1 MASSTVSICNQAL
14 AKLGAQPITDIL
26 DNTRNGRA
34 MNRVFEPKRDL
45 ELASH
50 PWVFAL
56 TRAKIPSIVTAP
68 AFGWARSF
76 PRPSGCLR
84 IVELGSDWVLYTDD
98 GAGPGF
104 QLEGD
109 SILTDESSPLN
120 IRYTQQIT
128 NTGLFPAPFVE
139 VLACR
144 LAFETCKEITG
155 SDSMRDQLWQER
167 GAALAEA
174 RRLNAIEKPPGR
186 PVRGS
191 WVRAMRGFLG

>member
-1 MASSTVSICNQAL
+1 MASSVVSICNQAL

-26 DNTRNGRA
+26 DDTRNGRA

-45 ELASH
+45 ELSLH

-56 TRAKIPSIVTAP
+56 KREKIPSIVAAP

-98 GAGPGF
+98 GTGAGF

-128 NTGLFPAPFVE
+128 NAGLFPAPFVE

-155 SDSMRDQLWQER
+155 SNDMREQLWQER
-167 GAALAEA
+167 GAALSEA

>member
-1 MASSTVSICNQAL
+1 MASSVVSICNQAL

-26 DNTRNGRA
+26 DDTRNGRA
-34 MNRVFEPKRDL
+34 MNRVYEPKRDL
-45 ELASH
+45 ELTAH

-56 TRAKIPSIVTAP
+56 TRAQIPAVVSAP

-98 GAGPGF
+98 GTGPGF

-144 LAFETCKEITG
+144 LAFETCKEVTG
-155 SDSMRDQLWQER
+155 STDMREQLWQER